1 MSNKSAKDIAF
12 DRERTAYR
20 KELNHYKDLIKKK
33 DEEIYQLKILVDGI
47 SVLSAQKDEHIER
60 LLELTEMGLD
70 DLKLLIASEK
80 KKQELGKHLQAIDSL
95 FGQSE
100 LRKLAFGFGEFRKV
114 ED

>member
-33 DEEIYQLKILVDGI
+33 DEEIYQLKVLLDGSGTI
-47 SVLSAQKDEHIER
+47 AAQKDEYIEH
-60 LLELTEMGLD
+60 LLELTEMDLD

-80 KKQELGKHLQAIDSL
+80 KKQELGEHLRAIDSV

-100 LRKLAFGFGEFRKV
+100 LRKLMYGFDIAER
-114 ED
+114 